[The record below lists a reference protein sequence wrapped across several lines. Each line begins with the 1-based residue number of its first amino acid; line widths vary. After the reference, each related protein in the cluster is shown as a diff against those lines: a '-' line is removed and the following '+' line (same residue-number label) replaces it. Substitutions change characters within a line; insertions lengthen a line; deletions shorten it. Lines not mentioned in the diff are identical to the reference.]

1 MVNIW
6 YDVVND
12 EILEVA
18 RMISKAQKTDV
29 TITTPTE
36 TVEVR
41 HEEEK
46 AEREEGNQSQAS
58 ESR

>member
-12 EILEVA
+12 EILGVA

-36 TVEVR
+36 IVEV
-41 HEEEK
+41 HYEEEK
-46 AEREEGNQSQAS
+46 ADCEEGNQSQAS